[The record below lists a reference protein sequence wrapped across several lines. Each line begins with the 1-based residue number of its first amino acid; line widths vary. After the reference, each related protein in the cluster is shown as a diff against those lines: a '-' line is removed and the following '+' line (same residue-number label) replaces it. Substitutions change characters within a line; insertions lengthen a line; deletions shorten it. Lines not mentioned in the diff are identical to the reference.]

1 MSYYTKNKTSEFIAQ
16 LSRLQFMC
24 GLTYVWVDNNK
35 SRFFVYFNKV
45 ATILL
50 YSFILSEIA
59 SLFTQTHLSE
69 KQASDQILFVISH
82 PVLMSYS
89 LSCVYYGEDIKKLL
103 FKLSVDLKGRYN
115 DLEIENEMIRKA
127 KLYSVLYVMTLS
139 AALFFYAFDA
149 VSQVIRTDGTF
160 TTIIM
165 AWPDVKEKGFLPD
178 VVRVGAYLIWWIFMI
193 RASAVYVF
201 VITLTIVLSHQ
212 YKNLQ
217 SYFYNLEE
225 VFITNNE
232 NRDEKEKEYESGL
245 KIGIALHAETM
256 WCVKEC
262 QRICS
267 WVFSG
272 QITINITVFCM
283 LMLQMVNS
291 ERTLVNA
298 LATLSTS
305 LSLLVSTGFFMCN
318 AGDVTVEASI
328 LPTAI
333 FFSGW
338 HHCRGKS
345 SIRVRKLITFAIAQ
359 SQKPITMRSFNVIE
373 LSYRSYVSIV
383 KSSYSVFSI
392 LY

>member
-1 MSYYTKNKTSEFIAQ
+1 
-16 LSRLQFMC
+16 
-24 GLTYVWVDNNK
+24 
-35 SRFFVYFNKV
+35 
-45 ATILL
+45 
-50 YSFILSEIA
+50 
-59 SLFTQTHLSE
+59 
-69 KQASDQILFVISH
+69 
-82 PVLMSYS
+82 
-89 LSCVYYGEDIKKLL
+89 
-103 FKLSVDLKGRYN
+103 
-115 DLEIENEMIRKA
+115 
-127 KLYSVLYVMTLS
+127 
-139 AALFFYAFDA
+139 
-149 VSQVIRTDGTF
+149 
-160 TTIIM
+160 M

-178 VVRVGAYLIWWIFMI
+178 TVRVGAYLIWWIFMI

-217 SYFYNLEE
+217 SYFCNLEE
-225 VFITNNE
+225 VFITNN
-232 NRDEKEKEYESGL
+232 NDMDGKEKEYESGL

-262 QRICS
+262 QRICR

-272 QITINITVFCM
+272 QITINLTVFCM

-305 LSLLVSTGFFMCN
+305 LALLVSTGFFMCN

-338 HHCRGKS
+338 HHCRGES
-345 SIRVRKLITFAIAQ
+345 SIRVRNLITFAIAQ
-359 SQKPITMRSFNVIE
+359 SQKPVMMRSFNVIE
-373 LSYRSYVSIV
+373 MSYRSYVSEDIKILYKV
-383 KSSYSVFSI
+383 AVSLKTHHNDLAIEKKMIRKAKIYLASFGSILGYALTSYAIDGTMQVLKANGTFTPVITAWPGVTERGFWPDVFRIIAYFGLWMFMLKVYAVHVFVFSI
-392 LY
+392 AVILSHQYTNLQSYFYSLDDIFKKTCSVEEKIKEYEKSLKLGL